1 MQAMNTFE
9 LNRQSADL
17 RAAMHDMPYGDPF
30 SGSPYGQ
37 YHKSKGLGMVLG
49 VVASVVTMGAALPML
64 SSPLLATQIA
74 GGVMMAGGVMSG
86 VGAITGN
93 KKLSKMGGILSLA
106 GGVGAFASNATG
118 GLGMGSGSE
127 AVQNMAGNMMDSINS
142 TGINV
147 YNPDMVKG
155 AMEAGKAAAEP
166 VAGALSDVQVAQASP
181 VNMDSG
187 VQQTPLADT
196 ATTPGLDSNQ
206 RGLLNAAGNT
216 PDGTIGIAEA
226 PPNLNA
232 GAKAVVPADAGSTGF
247 AGRST
252 VTDPAAYTPPAKPS
266 GGILDSSLG
275 FVKENPELSKIGA
288 QALSSFGSAAM
299 APDQQAYMD
308 AIAAKYGVDTANAK
322 IQGEI
327 LQYQADNMKK
337 QVAMLSANDPDIE
350 KKKADYAAKGIPVEI
365 IPVFGPGGVAPAG
378 NSAWGQGVN
387 RSAQT
392 PTRPAPVYGQPAG
405 VA

>member
-1 MQAMNTFE
+1 MNTFE
-9 LNRQSADL
+9 LNRQSADI

-49 VVASVVTMGAALPML
+49 IVGSVVTMGAALPML
-64 SSPLLATQIA
+64 ASSVLATQIA

-106 GGVGAFASNATG
+106 GGIGAFASGATG
-118 GLGMGSGSE
+118 GLGLGGEGSGST
-127 AVQNMAGNMMDSINS
+127 AVRNMAGNMMDSINS
-142 TGINV
+142 TGLNV

-166 VAGALSDVQVAQASP
+166 VAGAFSDVQVAQTSP

-187 VQQTPLADT
+187 VQQVPLADT
-196 ATTPGLDSNQ
+196 PATPGLDSNQ

-216 PDGTIGIAEA
+216 PDGTVKIAEA
-226 PPNLNA
+226 APDFAA
-232 GAKAVVPADAGSTGF
+232 GAKPVTPAG
-247 AGRST
+247 
-252 VTDPAAYTPPAKPS
+252 AAPSQNYNVAPPAEQAGPPAPNKPT
-266 GGILDSSLG
+266 GILG
-275 FVKENPELSKIGA
+275 FVKENPDLSKIGA

-322 IQGEI
+322 IQGDI
-327 LQYQADNMKK
+327 LQYQANNMQK

-350 KKKADYAAKGIPVEI
+350 NKKADYAAKGIPVEI
-365 IPVFGPGGVAPAG
+365 IPVFGSGGLKPSG
-378 NSAWGQGVN
+378 NSAWGSGTN
-387 RSAQT
+387 RATQT
-392 PTRPAPVYGQPAG
+392 PARPAPVYGQPVGA
-405 VA
+405 A